1 MSDGIN
7 HGQTICYCQM
17 CGYPE
22 GVCKCPI
29 DIPSMPLYNCPLCEA
44 EAKIREGFDIDCEST
59 TATIECT
66 ECFIQFGPIYPDTKH
81 DVVKLIRKWNTRKS
95 GG

>member
-7 HGQTICYCQM
+7 HGQTIYYCQM

-22 GVCKCPI
+22 DVCKCLI
-29 DIPSMPLYNCPLCEA
+29 DIASMPIYNCPLCGTK
-44 EAKIREGFDIDCEST
+44 AKILEGFDIDCEST

-66 ECFIQFGPIYPDTKH
+66 ECLIQFGPVYPDTKH